1 MLMTLIDTWLATR
14 RASGFAL
21 RKYERHLR
29 RFAEFAA
36 ARGEDHVR
44 AETALAWASHAATP
58 GQRCRHF
65 QRVVQLARY
74 LHAEDPRHEIPRI
87 ATSRESGI
95 DRFRTST
102 PRTKRAGS
110 SRSQRGSG
118 QQSRSGRSP

>member
-1 MLMTLIDTWLATR
+1 MPWYPPYPGIGGVMLMTLIDTWLATR

-36 ARGEDHVR
+36 ARGDDHVR

-65 QRVVQLARY
+65 QRVVQLAGAGARSEVAVCFTSCRSAQRRPGK
-74 LHAEDPRHEIPRI
+74 LSASVWRLPR
-87 ATSRESGI
+87 
-95 DRFRTST
+95 
-102 PRTKRAGS
+102 
-110 SRSQRGSG
+110 
-118 QQSRSGRSP
+118 